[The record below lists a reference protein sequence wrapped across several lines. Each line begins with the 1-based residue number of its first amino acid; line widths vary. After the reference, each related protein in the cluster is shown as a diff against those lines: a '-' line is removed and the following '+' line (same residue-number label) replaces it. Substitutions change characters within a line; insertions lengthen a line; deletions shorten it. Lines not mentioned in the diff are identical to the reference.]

1 MATVRIAARVKNG
14 WALGG
19 SLLARRQASKRLWE
33 DPQRGC
39 GEARQGYRC
48 PRRSPGVCAHKHH
61 GGRFLGQ
68 TLSVTGRSVRDER
81 GESYEGARGG
91 YNRVHVVGEDG
102 KK

>member
-1 MATVRIAARVKNG
+1 M
-14 WALGG
+14 
-19 SLLARRQASKRLWE
+19 RLWE

-39 GEARQGYRC
+39 GEALQGYRC
-48 PRRSPGVCAHKHH
+48 PRRSPGVCALKHH

-91 YNRVHVVGEDG
+91 NTGIRLERR
-102 KK
+102 